1 MQVSDRAI
9 LPRGC
14 EGDCRCSMNF
24 MVSRVTASVNPRQEA
39 GIGPHAK
46 GRCRAC
52 RISGSTERYLIGVPG
67 TFVSRLWGRI
77 VSLVRGMVVPMDVRA
92 FKVVCE
98 GHLYVGGACR
108 FRGTGGVL
116 LIVHFHPARYGV
128 HIPGGGRIH
137 QGLPPGHPEGQ
148 PHTS

>member
-77 VSLVRGMVVPMDVRA
+77 VSLVRGMSFPWTFGRLRSSV
-92 FKVVCE
+92 KVIYMWA
-98 GHLYVGGACR
+98 G
-108 FRGTGGVL
+108 
-116 LIVHFHPARYGV
+116 PAGSAAPV
-128 HIPGGGRIH
+128 A
-137 QGLPPGHPEGQ
+137 
-148 PHTS
+148 SS